1 MARASQGAFL
11 LVVLLF
17 APFGAAQTYNI
28 TDLGPASGGGRGIS
42 IDGEVVGDNGVL
54 AFAWSPTKG
63 RFNLPPLPGSRY
75 GETVVGGINAT
86 GIIAGES
93 LSVSNYHAVVWR
105 NGVVHDL
112 GTLSGGVLSW
122 ATAINDSGV
131 VAGASDGTG
140 FQPNAMI
147 WSDAVGMQ
155 RLGTFKGGSYSEA
168 FSINRYSHVTGFSDV
183 ANGNSYGFIWSPARG
198 MRMLPSLRGGGGSS
212 GNGINNAGQIAGGS
226 GCGAGCL
233 HAVLWTE
240 SGGLQDLGVLNGA
253 TFSSAY
259 AINNLGQVV
268 GSSGYIATFEHA
280 FLWSDTAGMQ
290 DLNDLIPPNSGWL
303 LEYAFAINDVGQIT
317 GQGTVNGQTHAFL
330 LTPQ

>member
-1 MARASQGAFL
+1 MARAFQLVLL
-11 LVVLLF
+11 LVVLLC
-17 APFGAAQTYNI
+17 APFGAAQTYNV
-28 TDLGPASGGGRGIS
+28 TDLGPANGGGRGINTY
-42 IDGEVVGDNGVL
+42 GEVVADNGVL

-63 RFNLPPLPGSRY
+63 SFNLPPLPGSTY
-75 GETVVGGINAT
+75 GETVAGGINAS

-93 LSVSNYHAVVWR
+93 LSVLDYQAVVWR

-112 GTLSGGVLSW
+112 GTLPGGTLSW
-122 ATAINDSGV
+122 ATAINDLGV

-155 RLGTFKGGSYSEA
+155 RLGTFTGGSYSEA
-168 FSINRYSHVTGFSDV
+168 FSINRDSHVTGFSNV
-183 ANGNSYGFIWSPARG
+183 ANGNSYGFVWSRAKG
-198 MRMLPSLRGGGGSS
+198 MRMLPSLPGGGGSS
-212 GNGINNAGQIAGGS
+212 GNGINDAGQIAGGS
-226 GCGAGCL
+226 GCGGGCS

-240 SGGLQDLGVLNGA
+240 SGSVQDLGVLNG
-253 TFSSAY
+253 TGFSSAY

-268 GSSGYIATFEHA
+268 GASGHA
-280 FLWSDTAGMQ
+280 FLWSETAGMQ
-290 DLNDLIPPNSGWL
+290 DLNDLIPPDSGWL

-317 GQGTVNGQTHAFL
+317 GQGLINGETHAFL